1 MKRGRVYKNI
11 SNIESI
17 NIEFVTY
24 INPEAHA
31 NTLQGAKSLSDSQ
44 SVPQRIV

>member
-24 INPEAHA
+24 INQEAHA